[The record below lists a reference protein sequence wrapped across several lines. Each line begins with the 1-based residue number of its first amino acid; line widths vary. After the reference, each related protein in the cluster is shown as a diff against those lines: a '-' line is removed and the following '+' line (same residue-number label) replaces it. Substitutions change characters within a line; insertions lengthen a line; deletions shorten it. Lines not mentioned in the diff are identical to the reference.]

1 MADDADV
8 QLAKLRERSIKDF
21 EQLVVGAWDA
31 LIGRRL
37 PESGAVRF
45 EPGER
50 EDKSGYRQISGRVI
64 YEAEGEQVP
73 AVVLLPSERREE
85 MAIWLDERGK
95 SGLFDQSGAP
105 IEQVKKL
112 LDAGVSVVGLDLL
125 YQGDSRPS
133 GSGDTQLEIK
143 HPRNFA
149 GFTYGYNHPLF
160 AKRVHDVLSAIATTR
175 DRHPDMKI
183 HLIGYGPAGA
193 WAAAAALQSGNA
205 LTSLGAETE
214 GFRFR
219 GQKIDS
225 PHLLPG
231 AVKYGDLG
239 LLIVLAGDRVKVSN
253 RESDDPTDWIIE
265 QAAK

>member
-1 MADDADV
+1 
-8 QLAKLRERSIKDF
+8 
-21 EQLVVGAWDA
+21 
-31 LIGRRL
+31 
-37 PESGAVRF
+37 
-45 EPGER
+45 
-50 EDKSGYRQISGRVI
+50 
-64 YEAEGEQVP
+64 
-73 AVVLLPSERREE
+73 
-85 MAIWLDERGK
+85 
-95 SGLFDQSGAP
+95 
-105 IEQVKKL
+105 
-112 LDAGVSVVGLDLL
+112 VGLDLL

-133 GSGDTQLEIK
+133 GGSEAAPEIK

-205 LTSLGAETE
+205 VTSLGAETE

-225 PHLLPG
+225 PHFLPG